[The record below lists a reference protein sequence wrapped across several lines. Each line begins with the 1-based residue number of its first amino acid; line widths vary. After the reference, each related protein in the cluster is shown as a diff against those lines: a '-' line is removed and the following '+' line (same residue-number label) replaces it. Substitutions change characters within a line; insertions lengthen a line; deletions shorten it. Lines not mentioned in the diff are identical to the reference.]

1 CAARGDSRKWRR
13 DRAGRA
19 ERPRGARHR
28 RSRIGSGGRPQPPR
42 GARRGTVGRRA
53 RRRALSRRRPRVN
66 LQFVADGVLTGA
78 MIGLGAIG
86 VTLTYSI
93 LRFSN
98 FAHGEFIAWGAYLA
112 LAVSGAIGWLT
123 GAPAEPIGPLS
134 FGWRLI
140 FASLAAMVL
149 TGLLALALD
158 FLLFRRLREK

>member
-93 LRFSN
+93 LRFAN
-98 FAHGEFIAWGAYLA
+98 FAQGEFIAWGAYFA
-112 LAVSGAIGWLT
+112 LFIATAVGWLAGGSST
-123 GAPAEPIGPLS
+123 PIGPFS
-134 FGWRLI
+134 FGWGLILARLRGGPLRGGG
-140 FASLAAMVL
+140 ALCRH
-149 TGLLALALD
+149 LALVPP
-158 FLLFRRLREK
+158 R